1 MKSSRSKQQPQPQPL
16 LFDNDKEALKEA
28 ANLQA
33 QSKDALSRMQQE
45 LEQTQQ
51 TGAMT
56 LEDLYEQRRR
66 LEGIEAEGDRLHDK
80 LDETEQLQRKL
91 GTWFGGAFHKKSS
104 SKNRKNNNKV
114 AESDQ
119 KENDPDNN
127 SNNAEKKKKWAFRKS
142 SKKSG
147 SSNNQEPVVNVRKG
161 LLEDIDDADIPA
173 EHAEEL
179 QALARGDEELD
190 AQMDLIG
197 DQLGTIL
204 TMAQDM
210 GTESKHHGRKM
221 NTIHTQLDEAAPR
234 QKKAIQKT
242 KRLLR

>member
-1 MKSSRSKQQPQPQPL
+1 MKSSRAKEPHP
-16 LFDNDKEALKEA
+16 LFDSDKEALKEA

-33 QSKDALSRMQQE
+33 KSKDALHRMQQE

-56 LEDLYEQRRR
+56 LEDLYAQRRR

-80 LDETEQLQRKL
+80 LDETEKLQRKL
-91 GTWFGGAFHKKSS
+91 GTWFGGAFQRKGSSYS
-104 SKNRKNNNKV
+104 SKNRKNKV

-119 KENDPDNN
+119 KENDPENN
-127 SNNAEKKKKWAFRKS
+127 NTEKKKKWAFRKS
-142 SKKSG
+142 SKKSA
-147 SSNNQEPVVNVRKG
+147 SDNNKEPIINVRKG
-161 LLEDIDDADIPA
+161 LLEDVDDIPA
-173 EHAEEL
+173 EHTEEMN
-179 QALARGDEELD
+179 ALARGDEELE

-210 GTESKHHGRKM
+210 GTESKNHGRKLD
-221 NTIHTQLDEAAPR
+221 TIHSQIDEAAPR
-234 QKKAIQKT
+234 QKRAIQKT
-242 KRLLR
+242 KRLLS